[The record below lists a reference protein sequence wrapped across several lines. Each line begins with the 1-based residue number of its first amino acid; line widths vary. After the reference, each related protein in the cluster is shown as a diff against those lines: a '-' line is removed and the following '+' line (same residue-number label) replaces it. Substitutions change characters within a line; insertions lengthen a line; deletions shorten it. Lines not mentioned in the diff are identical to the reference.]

1 MKLIE
6 ISRLRVYCFVDSHER
21 NHFVEIKD
29 LQPKNIPKDYL
40 CFPVNPRN
48 RSAIYFNMGLTQCMQ
63 MRLSGELGRTLFA
76 AKDCGSIKNNF
87 RMKSQKG
94 EKGVVFISHI

>member
-1 MKLIE
+1 
-6 ISRLRVYCFVDSHER
+6 
-21 NHFVEIKD
+21 
-29 LQPKNIPKDYL
+29 
-40 CFPVNPRN
+40 
-48 RSAIYFNMGLTQCMQ
+48 MGLTQYMQ
-63 MRLSGELGRTLFA
+63 MKLSGELGRTLFA